1 VKALFVKIKNWVTDV
16 IAEMKKVSWAK
27 RKELVGATAL
37 VLLISII
44 MAIYIGALDWVF
56 SQLLKLIL
64 PGQ

>member
-1 VKALFVKIKNWVTDV
+1 VKALFAKIKNWVTDV

-37 VLLISII
+37 VLVIAVI
-44 MAIYIGALDWVF
+44 MALYVGALDWLF
-56 SQLLKLIL
+56 SMLLKLLL